1 MYQRNGPMNPP
12 PATTEGAGRKSSPS
26 TVVLHGRRLFFA
38 RAAWVALAALTVG
51 LFVWSVLI
59 TYEQLST
66 VCEGNAGCD
75 FLRLSPKDAKVLEGL
90 GLSVGS
96 YAAYNVAL
104 CIVSVLGYW
113 VIGAILFW
121 KRSDNGAVLLASV
134 ALVTFGAIQVDTL
147 HWLAEAYPMWA
158 LPVNLVYFVGEASFF
173 VLFCVF
179 PDGRFVPRWTRWAA
193 VAGITYWLLDTFF
206 PDSSPVSPV
215 NWPLVIRAPLFL
227 GLIGSLVVAQIYR
240 YRRVSGD
247 KERQQ
252 TKWVV
257 FGFTATIAA
266 FVVVLLIG
274 WIFALT
280 QPGVPQVLYDL
291 VSDTVIVLSSLL
303 IPLSIGVAILHH
315 RLWDIDL
322 IIRRSLVIGPF

>member
-12 PATTEGAGRKSSPS
+12 PATTEGADPKSSPS

-104 CIVSVLGYW
+104 CIVSALGYW
-113 VIGAILFW
+113 AIGAILFW
-121 KRSDNGAVLLASV
+121 KSSGHRVALYASV

-158 LPVNLVYFVGEASFF
+158 SCLAGRAGRRLRGSPTGCSTPSF
-173 VLFCVF
+173 
-179 PDGRFVPRWTRWAA
+179 RTPR
-193 VAGITYWLLDTFF
+193 L
-206 PDSSPVSPV
+206 S
-215 NWPLVIRAPLFL
+215 
-227 GLIGSLVVAQIYR
+227 AQ
-240 YRRVSGD
+240 
-247 KERQQ
+247 E
-252 TKWVV
+252 T
-257 FGFTATIAA
+257 
-266 FVVVLLIG
+266 
-274 WIFALT
+274 
-280 QPGVPQVLYDL
+280 
-291 VSDTVIVLSSLL
+291 
-303 IPLSIGVAILHH
+303 
-315 RLWDIDL
+315 
-322 IIRRSLVIGPF
+322 GP